1 MSEQISINALTTLQ
15 RVKDRIYDTNV
26 TATQPTSFD
35 TVLTRMINSCSEWF
49 ERECGARKFILTRY
63 TNEIY
68 SAYGSNQKRV
78 VLRKAPVFFTVITGT
93 TTQGS
98 TSLTG
103 VSGTTGMVVGMPVKG
118 DNIQANTTIA
128 GISGSTITLSLAAT
142 TSVSG
147 GYYQVNGLI
156 NLQWRAGTP
165 STPSWTDFINDQY
178 ELVNDGKPGIVR
190 VYGVIPRLYENM
202 IRATYYAGYPVDWN
216 NAGNETSHQLP
227 ADISNTVENLVVR
240 AFKRRM
246 LAGKGSESLNGAT
259 VSWNNEIDSEDKAVI
274 GHYRRMP
281 TLF

>member
-1 MSEQISINALTTLQ
+1 
-15 RVKDRIYDTNV
+15 
-26 TATQPTSFD
+26 
-35 TVLTRMINSCSEWF
+35 
-49 ERECGARKFILTRY
+49 
-63 TNEIY
+63 
-68 SAYGSNQKRV
+68 
-78 VLRKAPVFFTVITGT
+78 
-93 TTQGS
+93 
-98 TSLTG
+98 
-103 VSGTTGMVVGMPVKG
+103 MPFKG

-128 GISGSTITLSLAAT
+128 GISGSTITLSLPAT

-147 GYYQVNGLI
+147 GYYQVNGLL

-259 VSWNNEIDSEDKAVI
+259 VAWNTEIDAEDRAVI